1 MKTWQQ
7 RHDEE
12 QARRAEVEETLAQVR
27 RQAASPTSCAICGNR
42 GPILPDGWCV
52 ACDQIVDDIDAHPHR
67 PAPAPAPAEPDPA
80 PVVCWY
86 DADGEHPADPESMP
100 CCSSHDRPMCRHHY
114 RWSHFVETGFCCDD
128 CEAKGLVSGRPRRT
142 PAPAPVEPE
151 PAPVVDLVER
161 IIEIPL
167 AVASQPPAAER
178 CACGHKGISH
188 PRWGKCNR
196 LACGCG
202 SFRGCA

>member
-27 RQAASPTSCAICGNR
+27 RQAASPTVCAICGNR
-42 GPILPDGWCV
+42 GPILPDGWCI
-52 ACDQIVDDIDAHPHR
+52 ACDQIVDDIDAHPHP
-67 PAPAPAPAEPDPA
+67 PAPAPA
-80 PVVCWY
+80 
-86 DADGEHPADPESMP
+86 
-100 CCSSHDRPMCRHHY
+100 
-114 RWSHFVETGFCCDD
+114 
-128 CEAKGLVSGRPRRT
+128 L
-142 PAPAPVEPE
+142 VEPE

-167 AVASQPPAAER
+167 TVASQPPASER